1 MFARMLF
8 KAHQSPSEL
17 PIRKRLLNHTV
28 CYLVCFSRSGVSYTL
43 LELPLLDVKV
53 FTLKLL
59 VAYDLVHFWSFK
71 GDCPPAF
78 VLVHSLAVAK
88 EAVHDYR
95 VALRD
100 GHPVRYRSLRESL
113 WLDAQCSSSGRLVSL
128 TRK

>member
-1 MFARMLF
+1 MFFL
-8 KAHQSPSEL
+8 
-17 PIRKRLLNHTV
+17 
-28 CYLVCFSRSGVSYTL
+28 VSYPGT
-43 LELPLLDVKV
+43 PNRSTIYQGIRD
-53 FTLKLL
+53 
-59 VAYDLVHFWSFK
+59 DLVHFWSFK

-100 GHPVRYRSLRESL
+100 GHPVRSRSLRELL
-113 WLDAQCSSSGRLVSL
+113 WLDAQRSSSGRLVSS